1 MDEKTLSDGKKT
13 FINGLYRYK
22 KQELSLIA
30 TSKELNKIMYGFHA
44 KGILDNLP
52 IHDITTLVK
61 NKYTFLVSGI
71 LKKDFDLMLFKD
83 YDKLDF
89 YPANFFVG
97 MILEHYVIMME
108 ELQDYFIKFLEAL
121 EKFDKRLV
129 VVSKKRLRVLKS
141 ILEGK
146 LFYEFDE
153 CAMSC
158 YNEIIELYR
167 AIQDK
172 TNDFYKESPIED
184 YPSVVEYRL
193 KRSVEKADGNK
204 DKLTESFA
212 MCYDIDLDFL
222 RFIGAS
228 KQIPKIKELY
238 LKYMGFLE
246 LDTSGIIENPNE
258 RYFVST
264 QSNIFDPSPYLRMSA
279 IELSQVALEL
289 ELQTVR
295 TILPEESY
303 ESLKDIFES
312 TGLLGNQEDNGEN
325 ITGPQVG
332 NIKK

>member
-1 MDEKTLSDGKKT
+1 MDEKTLSEGKKT

-30 TSKELNKIMYGFHA
+30 TSKEVNKIMYGFHE
-44 KGILDNLP
+44 KGTLDNLP

-108 ELQDYFIKFLEAL
+108 ELQDYFIKFLESL

-158 YNEIIELYR
+158 YNEVIELYR
-167 AIQDK
+167 TIQDK
-172 TNDFYKESPIED
+172 INDFYKESPIED

-238 LKYMGFLE
+238 LKYMGLLE

-264 QSNIFDPSPYLRMSA
+264 QSNIFDSSPYLRMSA

-289 ELQTVR
+289 ELQTVK

-303 ESLKDIFES
+303 KSLKDIFES

>member
-1 MDEKTLSDGKKT
+1 MDEKTLSEGKKT

-30 TSKELNKIMYGFHA
+30 ISKEVNKIMYGFHE

-108 ELQDYFIKFLEAL
+108 ELQDYFIKFLESL

-158 YNEIIELYR
+158 YNEVIELYR
-167 AIQDK
+167 TIQDK
-172 TNDFYKESPIED
+172 INDFYKESPIED

-289 ELQTVR
+289 ELQTVK

-303 ESLKDIFES
+303 KSLKDIFES